1 MPKRSITTRARRR
14 PEDAP
19 PAPAELY
26 REPEHDIEL
35 LGEMLHDVET
45 MEDLLR
51 QLPFDREHYRANLR
65 IVRGAAVRMGER
77 CIRLLQEDDAEH
89 FPPEAIVMA
98 PATVAEEMDR
108 QAAFDDNDQ
117 QIEAHKR
124 ALAGNPPAGNG
135 RKRSS
140 AVPVEGGIQPTIRAL
155 LQEAGTMSTTE
166 IIDAMQAGS
175 GASAQ
180 TIKDALAKM
189 RVSGE
194 VVTRHAGPRRMVNR
208 LAS

>member
-77 CIRLLQEDDAEH
+77 CIRLLQEDDATH
-89 FPPEAIVMA
+89 FPPAGVVGVVMA

-108 QAAFDDNDQ
+108 QAAA
-117 QIEAHKR
+117 ISAEP
-124 ALAGNPPAGNG
+124 PPAGNG

-140 AVPVEGGIQPTIRAL
+140 AVPVEGGIRPTIRAL
-155 LQEAGTMSTTE
+155 LQEAGTLSTTE
-166 IIDAMQAGS
+166 ILDAMQAGS

-194 VVTRHAGPRRMVNR
+194 VVTRRAGPRRLLNA